1 VSLAMSIKEHKAA
14 LEAAGFTVAGDVAV
28 LDRAGIV
35 VAEDHPHG
43 FWSKSA
49 EVDAILAKPVS
60 KPKPVVVEPE
70 EEAEE

>member
-1 VSLAMSIKEHKAA
+1 MSIKEHKAA
-14 LEAAGFTVAGDVAV
+14 LEAAGFTVVGDVAV
-28 LDRAGIV
+28 ADHAGII

-60 KPKPVVVEPE
+60 KPKPLVVEPVEDTE
-70 EEAEE
+70 E

>member
-1 VSLAMSIKEHKAA
+1 MNIKEHKAA
-14 LEAAGFTVAGDVAV
+14 LEAAGFKVAGDVAV
-28 LDRAGIV
+28 LDRMGIV

-60 KPKPVVVEPE
+60 KPKPVVVEEAPVEDTE
-70 EEAEE
+70 E

>member
-1 VSLAMSIKEHKAA
+1 MSIKEHKAA

>member
-1 VSLAMSIKEHKAA
+1 MSIKQHKAA
-14 LEAAGFTVAGDVAV
+14 LEAAGFKVAGDVAV
-28 LDRAGIV
+28 LDRMGIV